1 MGITDLGMKK
11 YLLLLLLLS
20 LAGCKKSSPLNSAV
34 PADEKELSFEEA
46 IYLIHEHRLFELKN
60 NSDVYYTLINE
71 SNQYYSDLT
80 NQFLEKEYSLSGSFS
95 EIGHIVN
102 KTPEERFAIWQ
113 VKLNSYYSSS
123 AYERFINSRIENH
136 YRNLNKQRRIGLEKP
151 LVYIS
156 EDSLEIK
163 KVSLNEFQASQ
174 ELISQSIIESNK
186 KIKENLR
193 RLAYNGAEVASLLVT
208 GGTSGTVLLSV
219 EGAGMTEMAYDFV
232 VPDKNETREVLE
244 KEYTSFLEKNN
255 IDFTQKLNENTNKYY
270 SKLLELINKRKN
282 EKILF

>member
-1 MGITDLGMKK
+1 MKK
-11 YLLLLLLLS
+11 YQFILLLVILS
-20 LAGCKKSSPLNSAV
+20 GCKGDLTNNSTI
-34 PADEKELSFEEA
+34 PADEEGLTYEQAIFLIYEHRSFELDNNKE
-46 IYLIHEHRLFELKN
+46 IYN
-60 NSDVYYTLINE
+60 TLIKE
-71 SNQYYSDLT
+71 SNQYYFDLT
-80 NQFLEKEYSLSGSFS
+80 NEFLEEEYSLSGSFS
-95 EIGHIVN
+95 EIDHIVN
-102 KTPEERFAIWQ
+102 KTPEERFTIWEN
-113 VKLNSYYSSS
+113 KLNSYFSSS
-123 AYERFINSRIENH
+123 AYERFINSRIKNH
-136 YRNLNKQRRIGLEKP
+136 YINLNKQRRVGLEKP
-151 LVYIS
+151 LGYIS

-174 ELISQSIIESNK
+174 KLINQSIIESNK

-208 GGTSGTVLLSV
+208 GGTSGTVLVTV

-244 KEYTSFLEKNN
+244 KEYTSFLEKNS
-255 IDFTQKLNENTNKYY
+255 IDFTQKLDENTNKYY